1 MNIIK
6 ITLNK
11 ISLDIDCNSL
21 VCEQCKDYLLGL
33 DYEINSVDVI
43 MILEGLEGVIDISF
57 SDYQTVALN
66 LSGKA
71 FILGLW
77 KYIELGLERLI
88 YCPVPQQM
96 SRKIIYFGFFCVIK
110 LHIFLV
116 YIFLILR
123 LLSNN

>member
-21 VCEQCKDYLLGL
+21 VCEQYKDYLLGL

-43 MILEGLEGVIDISF
+43 MILEGLESVIDISF

-88 YCPVPQQM
+88 YCPIPQQM

-110 LHIFLV
+110 LK
-116 YIFLILR
+116 Y
-123 LLSNN
+123 